1 MSIIGSN
8 WLIILFRPP
17 LFITDSFQVILLIT
31 EGEGLKSLIVIFNFF
46 LHLVSV
52 SFLLTTLRICY

>member
-1 MSIIGSN
+1 M
-8 WLIILFRPP
+8 LFRPP
-17 LFITDSFQVILLIT
+17 LFTTDIFQIILLIT